1 MTLQMTLQTL
11 QMTLQG
17 GAREPERPPPQVAA
31 LYLILLNN
39 DLSNYQ

>member
-17 GAREPERPPPQVAA
+17 GGDVSPNAPPLVAA

>member
-17 GAREPERPPPQVAA
+17 GDVSPNAPPLVAA

>member
-17 GAREPERPPPQVAA
+17 GREPERLPLVAA

>member
-17 GAREPERPPPQVAA
+17 GGREPERPPLVAA